1 MPDMPDTA
9 YLDHAATTPVRDDV
23 IDVVARALHSTGN
36 PSALHGPGRTA
47 RARVEEARESVA
59 ESLGASP
66 NEVVFTSGGTEA
78 DNLAVQGI
86 YRARRS
92 ADPRRHRVL
101 TAGIEHHAVL
111 DTVAHLARVE
121 AATTALC
128 PVDQHGRI
136 DLAALESA
144 IASDPGTVAL
154 VAVMWANNEVGTLQP
169 VPEIAALG
177 AEHGIPVHS
186 DAVQAISSV
195 DVDFAAS
202 GLAALAVTGHKIGA
216 PVGTGALLVRTD
228 VDVHPVSHGGG
239 QERDIRSGTL
249 DAAGAAGFAA
259 ALRSTVA
266 ERDEHVRRLTE
277 LRELLVGGVLSA
289 VPDAQVNG
297 SPDPEQRLPGVTN
310 IAFPGCEAD
319 SLMLLLDSAGVACST
334 GSACS
339 AGVPEASHVLAA
351 MGFSNEQARGALRFS
366 LGHTSTR
373 TDVERLTSVIGDVVE
388 RARAARLATSARGG

>member
-1 MPDMPDTA
+1 MSDMPEIA

-23 IDVVARALHSTGN
+23 IDVVARALRSTGN
-36 PSALHGPGRTA
+36 PSALHGSGRTA
-47 RARVEEARESVA
+47 RACVEEARESVA
-59 ESLGASP
+59 ESVGAGP

-86 YRARRS
+86 YRARRA
-92 ADPRRHRVL
+92 ADPRRHRIL
-101 TAGIEHHAVL
+101 TVGIEHHAVL
-111 DTVAHLARVE
+111 DTVAYLARAE
-121 AATTALC
+121 SATAEIS
-128 PVDQHGRI
+128 PVGRDGRI

-144 IASDPGTVAL
+144 ITSDPSTVAL
-154 VAVMWANNEVGTLQP
+154 IAVMWANNEVGTLQP

-195 DVDFAAS
+195 DVDFATS
-202 GLAALAVTGHKIGA
+202 GLAALAVTGHKIGG
-216 PVGTGALLVRTD
+216 PVGTGALVVRTD
-228 VDVHPVSHGGG
+228 VDVHPISHGGG

-249 DAAGAAGFAA
+249 DVAGAAGFAT
-259 ALRSTVA
+259 ALRSAVD

-297 SPDPEQRLPGVTN
+297 SPDPAHRLPGVLN

-351 MGFSNEQARGALRFS
+351 MGLSNEQARGALRFS

-373 TDVERLTSVIGDVVE
+373 SDVERLTSVIGDVVD
-388 RARAARLATSARGG
+388 RARAARLATSSRGG